1 MADPINLRVDGSSTF
16 LKDANT
22 EMITLSNS
30 KSSIGTYDMYSGYTG
45 SWASFQVPVGKR
57 FIALQLEFSVN
68 ESSGTA
74 GTGQIIL
81 SDGTAGTA
89 GTTFWECGVTT
100 NQSQANNPFSAYH
113 VFLDCWAAGQHV
125 NITFNTADYWYASIT
140 GILTD
145 V

>member
-74 GTGQIIL
+74 GTGQLIL
-81 SDGTAGTA
+81 SD
-89 GTTFWECGVTT
+89 
-100 NQSQANNPFSAYH
+100 
-113 VFLDCWAAGQHV
+113 
-125 NITFNTADYWYASIT
+125 
-140 GILTD
+140 
-145 V
+145 